1 LTLAVIIG
9 GPVEECVF
17 VMGSV
22 DVTAEARVEAAI
34 LLLRLD
40 SGMDKIDLVKY
51 WESSAFLDQV

>member
-1 LTLAVIIG
+1 
-9 GPVEECVF
+9 
-17 VMGSV
+17 MGSV